1 MGAKDEV
8 LELFRQGLDP
18 MQISEQR
25 GTTVQTTIGYLHQLV
40 GRGDLRPS
48 DVLFS
53 IPRDRRE
60 AVARQLDDRRRPAEQ
75 RLTPI
80 KEALESQGMAVT
92 WDELRVVI
100 AFHHPDAP
108 WGDMYEDIRSIE
120 CELHRLL
127 RRLLEEHHGVDEAGW
142 WRQGVPADIRV
153 ECQRR
158 REEDPA
164 PAPEPW
170 CYTDL
175 KHLARIV
182 DRRWSLIASQ
192 LPASAGN
199 KREVLADL
207 ARLNLIRNQVM
218 HPVRG
223 EQPDQD
229 DFEFVRALRI
239 RLGFWAGVAPPG
251 QAAAL
256 PGSPG
261 AAS

>member
-1 MGAKDEV
+1 MGAREEV

-18 MQISEQR
+18 VQISAQR

-53 IPRDRRE
+53 MSRDRRD
-60 AVARQLDDRRRPAEQ
+60 AIASLLDAERPPAEQ
-75 RLTPI
+75 RLRPI
-80 KEALESQGMAVT
+80 KEALEQQGMAVT

-100 AFHHPDAP
+100 AFHNPDAP

-120 CELHRLL
+120 CELHRLV
-127 RRLLEEHHGVDEAGW
+127 RRVLEDRYGSDESGW
-142 WRQGVPADIRV
+142 WRQGIPAEIRV

-175 KHLARIV
+175 KHLERII
-182 DRRWSLIASQ
+182 DRRWSLVAERLP
-192 LPASAGN
+192 LPAER

-207 ARLNLIRNQVM
+207 ARLNAIRNQVM

-223 EQPDQD
+223 EQPDED

-251 QAAAL
+251 QASARSGIWEVAQ
-256 PGSPG
+256 
-261 AAS
+261 